1 MRKKNKMLKVASLV
15 ACSGLTFSF
24 VGNCAEGI
32 PRGMGQTI
40 GGVVVTT
47 IGLVSAAYTLAGFIP
62 DICEFLPYAGGYSPQ
77 RSGVK
82 MCRRIASAAF
92 PIEKCRIG

>member
-1 MRKKNKMLKVASLV
+1 MRKKSRMLKVASLV

-40 GGVVVTT
+40 GGAVIVGA
-47 IGLVSAAYTLAGFIP
+47 GLAAGAEALAGL
-62 DICEFLPYAGGYSPQ
+62 LPFDVTDLLP
-77 RSGVK
+77 
-82 MCRRIASAAF
+82 
-92 PIEKCRIG
+92 